1 MKTLTLDEWKAQ
13 QKKEAPKFNL
23 RKAGEGSD
31 IDPKWKKATSY
42 KKVNEEQ
49 SEDEE
54 EETVSFFLL
63 LFLVM
68 IKIGTT
74 DLLKIQ
80 KIVETE
86 ILHFPFYLYLPCHIT
101 FYLCSFYRLYTYRGQ
116 IDRKSWTSTSPSL
129 TKIPGVEV
137 EEVVDVAAAVD
148 VVEKEESSVSAV
160 RDQMVSAAKDKKAT
174 VHQGRREMLLP
185 VVEEI
190 VEAVVV
196 EVIAEAEEEEAI
208 NKSLAL
214 LRKLSLP
221 WDRSIKVLVINIIQ
235 PVIEGF
241 NFRS

>member
-74 DLLKIQ
+74 DLLKI
-80 KIVETE
+80 
-86 ILHFPFYLYLPCHIT
+86 
-101 FYLCSFYRLYTYRGQ
+101 
-116 IDRKSWTSTSPSL
+116 
-129 TKIPGVEV
+129 
-137 EEVVDVAAAVD
+137 
-148 VVEKEESSVSAV
+148 
-160 RDQMVSAAKDKKAT
+160 
-174 VHQGRREMLLP
+174 
-185 VVEEI
+185 
-190 VEAVVV
+190 
-196 EVIAEAEEEEAI
+196 
-208 NKSLAL
+208 
-214 LRKLSLP
+214 
-221 WDRSIKVLVINIIQ
+221 
-235 PVIEGF
+235 
-241 NFRS
+241 